1 MFRHAI
7 DLNIPGIEE
16 DDNVSF
22 ILDGQQRIT
31 SLYLPLMGLSVRGT
45 DYSRICFDV
54 KDKKFTQRPPDGKRY
69 ISVSELW
76 QESFWKIV
84 QNVEDEHRDALDSCN
99 QILKTYPISIVQ
111 VRDKNLS
118 EVCDIFQRINQAGK
132 RLYRFDLISEM
143 TFSRDFDLRERF
155 QEDIIDP
162 LKTKAFGKISSD
174 IVTQLMALIK
184 LRRCTESIQFSLT
197 ADEIH
202 GMWPKVISSIK
213 LAADT
218 LRKCVGVMDAS
229 FLPYDSQLTLLTYLF
244 AKSGKHALS
253 EIELVWFQGWFWL
266 SSFSQH
272 YGSRG
277 ATRVGQDSE
286 LFDQLIAGSSPDFS
300 PAIKLTPS
308 TLMGTK
314 MTSHSAV
321 RNAFLC
327 LLALRKPLDLVNN
340 APLDLV
346 TGGISDFTSPEKHHI
361 FPQAYLRDSAQE
373 KKVNALPNF
382 CFLTAD
388 LNKKI
393 SGSRPSKYFPELK
406 ETNQDFRKAATA
418 QILPD
423 PEES

>member
-1 MFRHAI
+1 
-7 DLNIPGIEE
+7 
-16 DDNVSF
+16 
-22 ILDGQQRIT
+22 
-31 SLYLPLMGLSVRGT
+31 MGLSVRGT

-54 KDKKFTQRPPDGKRY
+54 KDKKFTQRAPDGKRY

-266 SSFSQH
+266 SSFSRH

-300 PAIKLTPS
+300 TGDKVDAKHVDGDKDDIPFSGKKCVPLPVGAPQTTRPGEQRAFGSGNRRNFRFHESGETPHFPAGVSSGFRP
-308 TLMGTK
+308 G
-314 MTSHSAV
+314 
-321 RNAFLC
+321 
-327 LLALRKPLDLVNN
+327 
-340 APLDLV
+340 
-346 TGGISDFTSPEKHHI
+346 E
-361 FPQAYLRDSAQE
+361 E
-373 KKVNALPNF
+373 
-382 CFLTAD
+382 
-388 LNKKI
+388 
-393 SGSRPSKYFPELK
+393 GSRSPKFLLPHGRPQQKDQWEQALK
-406 ETNQDFRKAATA
+406 
-418 QILPD
+418 IL
-423 PEES
+423 S